1 MTFAA
6 QVDTE
11 AYIPQPTLVSQTGTV
26 LGFLLLCTAYFLF
39 SFKSPQSVLAALFY
53 LLSPLWNGFVNMI
66 PSNRISPKAFG
77 LGTKDLFKSFQPDSS
92 LAALGV
98 LTGRGRSTALPGLG
112 NWDNSC
118 YQNSVI
124 QGLASLPYFN
134 AFLRQ
139 MGHDTDYAL
148 EETTLGA
155 LRETLS
161 KLNDSSRRGQ
171 TLWTP
176 SKLKSMSSWQQQ
188 DAQEYFSKII
198 EQLEKDITRIWKQ
211 PVKEQGLEAVGDLLG
226 KDFRDSILAND
237 TDGEKTES
245 SSTGVDNLATAS
257 TSETSITVNGATKLE
272 NPLEGFLGQRVA
284 CMTCGFTEGLSLIP
298 FNCLTVPLGDQRAY
312 DLQEC
317 LDEYTKLETIDDVEC
332 TKCTLLRT
340 QQALKQLY
348 SAASANS
355 AADDAPNPLQDSAK
369 SRLEAVEAVLEE
381 EDFSDNALTKRCQI
395 SKKNRISSAKSRQ
408 AVIAKPPRNLVI
420 HVNRS
425 VFDEF
430 TGAQRKNYADVS
442 YPENLDLGSWCL
454 GRSSPS
460 AQGDAKGSEES
471 WSLDPRAPLLTGQ
484 DPARMEYELRAV
496 VTHYGRHENGHY
508 ICYRKHSLNPE
519 GTGAEQDDATLKQQT
534 EETWWRLSDEDVSPM
549 SAANVL
555 QQCGVFMLFY
565 ERKPV
570 VSPMIASKAEDVTA
584 EVPNPQE
591 SKIVEAMTEENMD
604 GSIPS
609 RPASIHDGTEGP
621 KAESI
626 EAADSPRV
634 LGVPQVGF
642 PSQHQSQDMPS
653 SDESSSDELTMEL
666 EPTTIASAMIE
677 DDISPSTEVEPGSTS
692 PSSPRITPQ
701 RSPYMRTSRIG
712 EDQRKD
718 GSFSSSRPPMV
729 AAT

>member
-6 QVDTE
+6 QLDTE
-11 AYIPQPTLVSQTGTV
+11 PHISSPTLVSQTGTI
-26 LGFLLLCTAYFLF
+26 LGFFLLCIAYLLF
-39 SFKSPQSVLAALFY
+39 SFKGPQSVVAALLY
-53 LLSPLWNGFVNMI
+53 LILPLWNGFVNMI
-66 PSNRISPKAFG
+66 PFNRIPQKAFG
-77 LGTKDLFKSFQPDSS
+77 LNAKDLFKSFNPDSS
-92 LAALGV
+92 LAALGA
-98 LTGRGRSTALPGLG
+98 LTRHGMSTTLPGLG

-124 QGLASLPYFN
+124 QGLASLPYFHT
-134 AFLRQ
+134 FLCQ
-139 MGHDTDYAL
+139 MEHDMDSNS
-148 EETTLGA
+148 EETTFGA

-198 EQLEKDITRIWKQ
+198 EQLEKDITRTWKQ
-211 PVKEQGLEAVGDLLG
+211 PVKEQGLEAVSELLAE
-226 KDFRDSILAND
+226 DFRDSILAD
-237 TDGEKTES
+237 DIGGATIGPIPTE
-245 SSTGVDNLATAS
+245 DDHLAAVF
-257 TSETSITVNGATKLE
+257 TSETPTTFSGAVKPE

-284 CMTCGFTEGLSLIP
+284 CMTCGFTEGLTLIP
-298 FNCLTVPLGDQRAY
+298 FNCLTVPLGGRQAY

-348 SAASANS
+348 LAASAKATS
-355 AADDAPNPLQDSAK
+355 IDTPNPLQESAR

-408 AVIAKPPRNLVI
+408 AVIAKSPRNLVI

-430 TGAQRKNYADVS
+430 TGAQRKNYAHVN

-460 AQGDAKGSEES
+460 AQEEAKGSEES
-471 WSLDPRAPLLTGQ
+471 WSLDPRQSLLAEQ
-484 DPARMEYELRAV
+484 DPAKMEYELRAV

-508 ICYRKHSLNPE
+508 ICYRKHSLHPE
-519 GTGAEQDDATLKQQT
+519 DAGLEQDDATLKQQAK
-534 EETWWRLSDEDVSPM
+534 ETWWRLSDEDVSPI
-549 SAANVL
+549 SEADVL
-555 QQCGVFMLFY
+555 QQGGVFMLFY

-570 VSPMIASKAEDVTA
+570 VSPMVVPETEDVTA
-584 EVPNPQE
+584 ELPEPQKIKPVEE
-591 SKIVEAMTEENMD
+591 STEENMD
-604 GSIPS
+604 ESILS
-609 RPASIHDGTEGP
+609 GAASIYDDD
-621 KAESI
+621 AEVFNV
-626 EAADSPRV
+626 ERTAPADSPHV
-634 LGVPQVGF
+634 LGTPEVDLPL
-642 PSQHQSQDMPS
+642 QHHNEDI
-653 SDESSSDELTMEL
+653 SSSEEQTVVPESADAATAASEDEIVPSTRVGSES
-666 EPTTIASAMIE
+666 ASA
-677 DDISPSTEVEPGSTS
+677 SQPNKLPHRT
-692 PSSPRITPQ
+692 
-701 RSPYMRTSRIG
+701 PYMRTSRIG